1 MSLMHKVR
9 FYHAVLA
16 VVVLLA
22 YLTGDFGAIH
32 DWLGYG
38 VGVIV
43 VFRLLWAVF
52 NPRQLGLNRFYTVF
66 DGISWANGLTHPAIS
81 KALILAVAVTT
92 ILATVTGLL
101 ILDDHSAWEDL
112 HEGVSSLVIW
122 AVAAHAI
129 YLFLVK
135 RPLANFML
143 YRSDPTRRRSGKTG
157 G

>member
-9 FYHAVLA
+9 VYHAALA
-16 VVVLLA
+16 IVVLLA

-38 VGVIV
+38 VATIV

-52 NPRQLGLNRFYTVF
+52 NPRQLGLNRFYPVF

-81 KALILAVAVTT
+81 KALILAVAVAT
-92 ILATVTGLL
+92 ILATATGLL
-101 ILDDHSAWEDL
+101 ILDDHSAWDDL
-112 HEGVSSLVIW
+112 HEGVSGLVIW
-122 AVAAHAI
+122 AVATHAI

-143 YRSDPTRRRSGKTG
+143 YRADPTRKKNKGTS
-157 G
+157 

>member
-9 FYHAVLA
+9 VYHAALA
-16 VVVLLA
+16 IIVFLA

-32 DWLGYG
+32 DWLGYA
-38 VGVIV
+38 VAVIV

-52 NPRQLGLNRFYTVF
+52 NPRQLGLNRFYPVF
-66 DGISWANGLTHPAIS
+66 EGISWANGLTHPAIS

-101 ILDDHSAWEDL
+101 ILDDHGAWEDL

-135 RPLANFML
+135 RPMANFML
-143 YRSDPTRRRSGKTG
+143 FRTDPAKKRRAGTG
-157 G
+157 A